1 MDLIKKYF
9 PKISDTQSAQFEA
22 LYDVYTEWNE
32 KINVIS
38 RKDIENLNVNHI
50 LHSLA
55 IAKYTE
61 FSAGSK
67 ILDLGTGGGFPGIPL
82 AIMFPEVDFLLVD
95 SVGKKLKVAEAA
107 IEKLNLKNVTTKHGR
122 VEELKGETFDFILTR
137 AVASTEK
144 LLFWTNNLYSQ
155 KEQNPIPNGLIAL
168 KGINLKEELSFLGK
182 KSYYEI
188 TPISSYFIEE
198 YFKEKCVLYVQ
209 A

>member
-9 PKISDTQSAQFEA
+9 PKISDTQSTQFEA
-22 LYDVYTEWNE
+22 LYDVYKEWNE

-61 FSAGSK
+61 FSAGSR

-107 IEKLNLKNVTTKHGR
+107 MEKLNLNNVTTHHGR
-122 VEELKGETFDFILTR
+122 VEELKGESFDFVITR
-137 AVASTEK
+137 AVAATEK
-144 LLFWTNNLYSQ
+144 LLFWTHNLYSE

-168 KGINLKEELSFLGK
+168 KGMNLKDELSFLGK

-188 TPISSYFIEE
+188 TPISSFFGEE

>member
-9 PKISDTQSAQFEA
+9 PKLSDTQSAQFEA
-22 LYDVYTEWNE
+22 LFDVYTEWNE

-107 IEKLNLKNVTTKHGR
+107 VEKLNLKNVTTRHGR
-122 VEELKGETFDFILTR
+122 VEELKGETFDFVITR
-137 AVASTEK
+137 AVAATEK
-144 LLFWTNNLYSQ
+144 LLFWTHNLYAE

-188 TPISSYFIEE
+188 TAISSYFEEE